1 LGKTDRYRRDQRLRW
16 HVSSRPFIQP
26 LENRISRSAP
36 AACRND
42 DVFGKWIGRNGR
54 KAELPLQTVSV
65 LAPFAGLPAV
75 ELAVALRQL
84 ARIRVKPGLFDYELP
99 AGRHMFLEHGC
110 LQIQTHTGY
119 VLQLK
124 AGTPQARYPLPARSE
139 VLSLYAAEPC
149 TLLSLPDT
157 VGAASQD
164 AAASPPVRPPLHPE
178 EVEALGQL
186 RDYFRR
192 EHAQLPS
199 LPDLAIKIGKAID
212 DPNNRNEDI
221 ARLIQLDPALSARLI
236 SVTNSAAFGGF
247 NKVTGIKQATNRLGR
262 QKLRSLVYSC
272 LMKGIFNSGS
282 AMLKRRMRELW
293 QHSVHVASLSFVLGR
308 ETPGI
313 DSEQALLAGLIHD
326 IGAVAVIGGI
336 NRFPVLAQRAEVL
349 DYALDSL
356 RIDVGLLTLRRWR
369 LQETFGDVIR
379 EAENWRRVGCAIP
392 QNVDVVILAQLH
404 ALVGNSRGTG
414 LPRLD
419 TVPAFSKLAR
429 GELTPRHSLTLLE
442 EAEADIREVRA
453 LLGATQG

>member
-1 LGKTDRYRRDQRLRW
+1 
-16 HVSSRPFIQP
+16 
-26 LENRISRSAP
+26 
-36 AACRND
+36 
-42 DVFGKWIGRNGR
+42 VFGKWIGRNGR
-54 KAELPLQTVSV
+54 KAQPPVQTLSA
-65 LAPFAGLPAV
+65 LAPYARLSAA
-75 ELAVALRQL
+75 EHQALLAQL
-84 ARIRVKPGLFDYELP
+84 ERIRVRPGLIDSDLP
-99 AGRHMFLEHGC
+99 DGRRLFLEHGH
-110 LQIQTHTGY
+110 IQMQTQTGY

-124 AGTPQARYPLPARSE
+124 ADTPQARFPLPVVPE

-149 TLLSLPDT
+149 TLLSLPDAIGAGSA
-157 VGAASQD
+157 GAAATQ
-164 AAASPPVRPPLHPE
+164 AAPPPLHPE
-178 EVEALGQL
+178 EAEALAQL
-186 RDYFRR
+186 RSYFRTQ
-192 EHAQLPS
+192 HAELPS
-199 LPDLAIKIGKAID
+199 LPDLALKIRKAID

-262 QKLRSLVYSC
+262 HKLRSLVYSC
-272 LMKGIFNSGS
+272 LLKGIFKSGS
-282 AMLKRRMRELW
+282 ATLKRRMEALW
-293 QHSVHVASLSFVLGR
+293 QHSVHVAALSFVLGR

-313 DSEQALLAGLIHD
+313 DSEQSLLAGLIHD
-326 IGAVAVIGGI
+326 IGAVAVLGGI
-336 NRFPVLAQRAEVL
+336 NRYPVLARRTEVL
-349 DYALDSL
+349 DYTLESL

-379 EAENWRRVGCAIP
+379 EAENWQRIGCAIP

-404 ALVGNSRGTG
+404 ALVGSAHQTG

-453 LLGATQG
+453 LLGTA